1 MRMRSPQASRSLGR
15 FNTITKVDFLAPDAI
30 DSSMVSPTT
39 DTEVPPSTVTTAV
52 PDHDVD
58 EENGDELART
68 RRRHSQGT
76 SYGHPGLAGPTC
88 EVVHRCCGRA
98 CVAPRPWSPPCR
110 AGLTRSG
117 HSVSVY
123 GWYYARDGS
132 HPSLRTTCAIVH
144 VRMAPCGRHNLLHGR
159 VPGPYLRVLCGACRV
174 SSPASACAVQRRKW
188 LKRGLGKHHGY
199 PLGTPCACERV
210 ARPPTA
216 RVSFRAPSAKSAA
229 KGHPFKVNRI
239 QPVPASKM

>member
-1 MRMRSPQASRSLGR
+1 MKMRSPQASRSLVR
-15 FNTITKVDFLAPDAI
+15 TKAITNDRFLAPNAI
-30 DSSMVSPTT
+30 VSSMVSPLTHMEGAA
-39 DTEVPPSTVTTAV
+39 DTVTTAV

-58 EENGDELART
+58 DDNGDELART
-68 RRRHSQGT
+68 RRRHSQDT
-76 SYGHPGLAGPTC
+76 SYDHPGLAGPTC

-144 VRMAPCGRHNLLHGR
+144 VRMAPCGRHNLLQGR
-159 VPGPYLRVLCGACRV
+159 VPGPY
-174 SSPASACAVQRRKW
+174 
-188 LKRGLGKHHGY
+188 
-199 PLGTPCACERV
+199 
-210 ARPPTA
+210 
-216 RVSFRAPSAKSAA
+216 
-229 KGHPFKVNRI
+229 
-239 QPVPASKM
+239 